1 MASKNELERIVPYQ
15 ACASYY
21 NGGILYLDR
30 DSLFAP
36 GLTEKIRIMQRKA
49 ARFWDS
55 QAVPAVVDLTSYL
68 EFIRFWVPPEY
79 IGERTT
85 QLHWNTNIN
94 LN

>member
-1 MASKNELERIVPYQ
+1 MASKHELERTVPYQ

-21 NGGILYLDR
+21 NGGSLYRDR

-36 GLTEKIRIMQRKA
+36 GLTEEIRIMQGKA

-55 QAVPAVVDLTSYL
+55 QAVPEVNDLKSYL
-68 EFIRFWVPPEY
+68 EFIRVWVPPEY

-85 QLHWNTNIN
+85 QLQWDTGISNN
-94 LN
+94 